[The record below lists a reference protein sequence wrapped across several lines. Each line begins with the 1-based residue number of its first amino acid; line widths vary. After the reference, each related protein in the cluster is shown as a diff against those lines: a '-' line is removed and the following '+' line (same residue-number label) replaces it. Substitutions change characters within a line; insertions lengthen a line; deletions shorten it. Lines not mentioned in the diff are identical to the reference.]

1 MKVEKSTKSQ
11 KKEARRKFRI
21 GLLMTEQEIGKIHAD
36 DKMLRERYGIT
47 RNDVVRHLLTESL
60 SDGRILFLM
69 GFTPKKKQIK

>member
-1 MKVEKSTKSQ
+1 
-11 KKEARRKFRI
+11 
-21 GLLMTEQEIGKIHAD
+21 MTEQEIGKIHAD

-47 RNDVVRHLLTESL
+47 RNDVVRRLLTESL